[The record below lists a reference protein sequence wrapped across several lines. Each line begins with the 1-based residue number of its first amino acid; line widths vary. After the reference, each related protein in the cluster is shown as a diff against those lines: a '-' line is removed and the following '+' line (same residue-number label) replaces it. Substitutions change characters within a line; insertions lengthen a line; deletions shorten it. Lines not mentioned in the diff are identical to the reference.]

1 MSNFQNFVYNVQWGL
16 CKIEIGTCTVWLSF
30 MWYNFSNC
38 RIGKNKK
45 TEESAP
51 VVEEDKDSLKEAELQ
66 FKVREEAVRT
76 HQRGQER

>member
-1 MSNFQNFVYNVQWGL
+1 
-16 CKIEIGTCTVWLSF
+16 

-45 TEESAP
+45 TGESAP

-66 FKVREEAVRT
+66 FKMREEAVRNGVPISILHRPHT
-76 HQRGQER
+76 TLYTKF